1 MNVEIKENMYVRT
14 KDGHI
19 DKIKNIDVDWYCLD
33 GDKEETPH
41 KVYQLNNLYYDN
53 YFDEENDWV
62 SETFI
67 VNASYSIID
76 LIKLGDYVNGYP
88 VTEITNVNN
97 KIYEVKVKKPNN
109 RTGVWIENIKKNEDI
124 KSILTDEQFKNM
136 EYRIGE

>member
-1 MNVEIKENMYVRT
+1 MKLEVGMYVRT

-33 GDKEETPH
+33 DDKEETSH

-76 LIKLGDYVNGYP
+76 LVKLGDYVNGYP

>member
-1 MNVEIKENMYVRT
+1 MKLEVGMYVRT

-33 GDKEETPH
+33 GDKEETLH

-97 KIYEVKVKKPNN
+97 RIYEVKVKKPNN

>member
-1 MNVEIKENMYVRT
+1 MKLEVGMYVRT

-33 GDKEETPH
+33 DDKEETFH

-53 YFDEENDWV
+53 YFDEENDWI

-76 LIKLGDYVNGYP
+76 LVKLGDYVNGYP

-97 KIYEVKVKKPNN
+97 KIYE
-109 RTGVWIENIKKNEDI
+109 
-124 KSILTDEQFKNM
+124 LFM
-136 EYRIGE
+136 